1 MLSDKQRRRL
11 EEEKKS
17 FEQSYKLQSEKI
29 DRLRNALIIETDPS
43 RKFKHEQDIKEQEYK
58 LKEFSNRL
66 DEIEKCLESEQIYKT
81 KENVVIS
88 EPSLIF
94 KAQTNKKPLLLLCGG
109 IVAALGI
116 GVLMWNNLNNHL
128 VVTKSGF
135 DYTVLEQL
143 LKAKRWKAADE
154 ETTNL
159 MLQASDRVKEQ
170 KFWESDIKV
179 FRCDVLKDINQRW
192 IESTKD
198 EGKDRHFGFSVQR
211 SIWENSGASPSSG
224 DFAPYIEF
232 GRKVGWIVGNQNI
245 WDQSILI
252 FSSDAPKGHFP
263 ADIYKRVYRIGTDET
278 YWMKEWSSGI
288 WVARIQQCIP
298 D

>member
-1 MLSDKQRRRL
+1 M

-17 FEQSYKLQSEKI
+17 LEQSYELQSEKI

-43 RKFKHEQDIKEQEYK
+43 RKFQHEQEIKQQENQ
-58 LKEFSNRL
+58 LKEFRNRL
-66 DEIEKCLESEQIYKT
+66 DEIEKCLESEQIYKP
-81 KENVVIS
+81 KEKVFSS
-88 EPSLIF
+88 EPSLVLKF
-94 KAQTNKKPLLLLCGG
+94 HTDKKPLLFLGGG
-109 IVAALGI
+109 IIAALGI
-116 GVLMWNNLNNHL
+116 GVLMWNNLHTPL
-128 VVTKSGF
+128 VPTKSGF
-135 DYTVLEQL
+135 DYTLLEQL
-143 LKAKRWKAADE
+143 LKAKRWEAADQ

-192 IESTKD
+192 IESTKE
-198 EGKDRHFGFSVQR
+198 EGKDKHFGFSVQK
-211 SIWENSGASPSSG
+211 SIWESSGASPSSA
-224 DFAPYIEF
+224 DFTSYIEF

-245 WDQSILI
+245 WDQPILI
-252 FSSDAPKGHFP
+252 FSSDAPKGHLP
-263 ADIYKRVYRIGTDET
+263 ADIYKKVYRVDTDKR

-288 WVARIQQCIP
+288 WVFRIQQCIS